1 MKWAASMWLLVVA
14 GCGDGVPS
22 SDCSAHKDAASC
34 QADAACQV
42 AGCPSCDGTVT
53 FAACGRKGVAL
64 QSPCVAIACASCHG
78 LDANA
83 CTAAVARGCRVSNCC
98 GTISCL
104 DPGDPQVS
112 CLCPS
117 CNGLDESG
125 CAAAAGRGCVVARCC
140 GTFTVCLNPNETA
153 PVCPLACVSCDGLAN
168 QAACAARADC
178 HAVYEPAQTCG
189 CAPAGCCTFYARCAT
204 GAKASCSGTVTCR
217 AAQPACEGPYVVSY
231 ANGCYEGCVL
241 SNECA
246 P

>member
-140 GTFTVCLNPNETA
+140 GTFTVCLNPN
-153 PVCPLACVSCDGLAN
+153 
-168 QAACAARADC
+168 
-178 HAVYEPAQTCG
+178 
-189 CAPAGCCTFYARCAT
+189 
-204 GAKASCSGTVTCR
+204 
-217 AAQPACEGPYVVSY
+217 
-231 ANGCYEGCVL
+231 
-241 SNECA
+241 
-246 P
+246 